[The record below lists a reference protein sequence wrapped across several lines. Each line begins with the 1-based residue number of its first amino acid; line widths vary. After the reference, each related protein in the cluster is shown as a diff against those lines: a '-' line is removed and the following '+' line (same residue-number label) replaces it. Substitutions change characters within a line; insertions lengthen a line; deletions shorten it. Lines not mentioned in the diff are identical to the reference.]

1 MTRLVSRYETHR
13 DANGDLVVMMPW
25 PGRSLLGC
33 AAPAAVVAIGAW
45 LVARFANADGM
56 YGLSVMTALFAV
68 IVIPIV
74 IYQSSH
80 AWILSR
86 GFIKPARTL
95 AGRHWPQSGWL
106 GAGSVVV
113 KRELWPGD
121 GGSTDTVWV
130 MTDGTPS
137 PLKVASV
144 YNWDGNESR
153 LASGGMGSLARSG
166 PTVPSTPSPLFV
178 AADVN
183 LKPSVSEAISEIADL
198 VAQELGVPLAYA
210 WGYTR
215 QRPDNV
221 D

>member
-1 MTRLVSRYETHR
+1 MTRLLSRYETHR

-25 PGRSLLGC
+25 PGSSLLGC
-33 AAPAAVVAIGAW
+33 AAPAAVVAIGAA
-45 LVARFANADGM
+45 LVARFAHADGM
-56 YGLSVMTALFAV
+56 YGLSAMTLLFAV

-86 GFIKPARTL
+86 GFIKPATTL
-95 AGRHWPQSGWL
+95 ARRHWPHSGWL
-106 GAGSVVV
+106 GAGSVVL
-113 KRELWPGD
+113 KRELWPGN

-130 MTDGTPS
+130 VTDGTPS

-166 PTVPSTPSPLFV
+166 PRVPSAHAPLVV
-178 AADVN
+178 ASDVS
-183 LKPSVSEAISEIADL
+183 LKMSVSEAISEIADL
-198 VAQELGVPLAYA
+198 VAQELGVPLGYA

-215 QRPDNV
+215 QRPD
-221 D
+221 DID

>member
-1 MTRLVSRYETHR
+1 MSRLHSHYEAHR

-25 PGRSLLGC
+25 PGRPLLGC
-33 AAPAAVVAIGAW
+33 AVPAAVVAIGAW
-45 LVARFANADGM
+45 LAARFANADGM
-56 YGLSVMTALFAV
+56 YGLSTMTVLFAV

-80 AWILSR
+80 AWILRR
-86 GFIKPARTL
+86 GFIKPAATL
-95 AGRHWPQSGWL
+95 AGRPWPHSGWL
-106 GAGSVVV
+106 SAGSVVL
-113 KRELWPGD
+113 KRELWPGS

-137 PLKVASV
+137 PLKVART

-166 PTVPSTPSPLFV
+166 PKVPSAPAPLFV

-183 LKPSVSEAISEIADL
+183 LKVSVSEAISEIADL

-210 WGYTR
+210 WSYTR
-215 QRPDNV
+215 ERPDDV

>member
-1 MTRLVSRYETHR
+1 MRRLYSHYETHR

-25 PGRSLLGC
+25 PGRPLLGC

-45 LVARFANADGM
+45 LTARFANADGM
-56 YGLSVMTALFAV
+56 YGLSAMTALFAV

-74 IYQSSH
+74 VYQSSH
-80 AWILSR
+80 AWILSP
-86 GFIKPARTL
+86 GFIKPAATL
-95 AGRHWPQSGWL
+95 AGRLWPHSSWL
-106 GAGSVVV
+106 HAGSVVL
-113 KRELWPGD
+113 KRELWPAN

-137 PLKVASV
+137 PLKVARV

-153 LASGGMGSLARSG
+153 LANGGTGSLARSG
-166 PTVPSTPSPLFV
+166 STVPSAPAPLFV

-183 LKPSVSEAISEIADL
+183 LKMSVSEAISEIADL
-198 VAQELGVPLAYA
+198 FALELGVPLAYA

-215 QRPDNV
+215 QRPDDV